1 MAAPKTR
8 KSIRRRIWKAAQATL
23 DARGFYLLRKHYFLP
38 IPSAEERRSRL
49 ASEESELVGLDLDA
63 DRALAFLAEVVEPT
77 LAEFRES
84 FPLHGPTPSDGFYL
98 VNGTFMAV
106 DAHVL
111 WGIVRSL
118 RPRRI
123 IEIGTGA
130 STRIAAEALT
140 RNVSEGADGVLLSI
154 DPFPPPYA
162 PALASEHVRLLA
174 EPVQDVSLETFAS
187 LGDGDVLFIDS
198 THVLRQA
205 GDVHFEYC
213 EVLPRLA
220 PGVLVHFHD
229 ISLPRPY
236 PQVYM
241 DDDLFWN
248 EQYLLQ
254 AVLAHNPRYEIVWPG
269 NYVELRRAAEL
280 AAIFP
285 ELSAMREAFP
295 YSEPASFWIRVHDVS
310 AR

>member
-1 MAAPKTR
+1 LTKT
-8 KSIRRRIWKAAQATL
+8 IRRRIWKTAQAAL
-23 DARGFYLLRKHYFLP
+23 GARGLYLLRKPQYLP
-38 IPSAEERRSRL
+38 IPTADERLSRL
-49 ASEESELVGLDLDA
+49 TWEESELVGLDLDA
-63 DRALAFLAEVVEPT
+63 DRALAFLAQVVEPK

-84 FPLHGPTPSDGFYL
+84 FPLHGPTLSDGFHL
-98 VNGTFMAV
+98 LNGTFMAV

-118 RPRRI
+118 RPHHM

-140 RNVSEGADGVLLSI
+140 RNVRDGEGGTLLSI
-154 DPFPPPYA
+154 DPFTPPL
-162 PALASEHVRLLA
+162 ALASDHVRLLA
-174 EPVQDVSLETFAS
+174 APVQDVPVETFAS
-187 LGDGDVLFIDS
+187 LGAGDVLFVDS

-205 GDVHFEYC
+205 GDVHFEFC

-241 DDDLFWN
+241 DDDLFLN

-254 AVLAHNPRYEIVWPG
+254 AVLAHNARYEIIWPG
-269 NYVELRRAAEL
+269 NYVALRRPAEL
-280 AAIFP
+280 ATIFP
-285 ELSAMREAFP
+285 ELSEMRKAFP
-295 YSEPASFWIRVHDVS
+295 QSEPTSFWIRVRDLS